1 MPHWRFGKRIWF
13 NIENTYA
20 PSRSGADKPIS
31 YGIGIRN
38 VQERLKLFLPDQHTL
53 HVSAEGGRFKVELVL
68 CIHTAATEML
78 PVTRDK
84 N

>member
-1 MPHWRFGKRIWF
+1 MVLAS
-13 NIENTYA
+13 EMY
-20 PSRSGADKPIS
+20 RS
-31 YGIGIRN
+31 
-38 VQERLKLFLPDQHTL
+38 LKLFLPDQHTL

-68 CIHTAATEML
+68 FIHTAATEML